1 MLHQRFNTVVKMGA
15 LKKPNEMHQVKS
27 KFSIENTTQRETM
40 KFNIILINLV
50 TFMISFTKSFTTSL
64 PIMGKRKSLTNHP
77 SDLRGLSF
85 IIEDMPKS
93 TFNLKF
99 PDEFQLTHKL
109 VKRTAISAGAEVKV
123 NNNGFA
129 AIIPIQE
136 QPIRRRRKKCLK
148 WVRIPIINRFKCKEF
163 AKNHIKKNLRR
174 SYER

>member
-40 KFNIILINLV
+40 KFNIILINFVTLV
-50 TFMISFTKSFTTSL
+50 TSFATSL
-64 PIMGKRKSLTNHP
+64 PIMGRKKSLTNYP
-77 SDLRGLSF
+77 SDLRGVSL
-85 IIEDMPKS
+85 ITEDIPKS
-93 TFNLKF
+93 TFNLSF
-99 PDEFQLTHKL
+99 QDEFQLTHKL

-129 AIIPIQE
+129 AIIPVQE

-163 AKNHIKKNLRR
+163 AKKHIKKNLRR
-174 SYER
+174 SYARR

>member
-1 MLHQRFNTVVKMGA
+1 MLHQRFNTVVKMGS
-15 LKKPNEMHQVKS
+15 LQKPNEMHQVKS
-27 KFSIENTTQRETM
+27 KVSIENTTQRETM
-40 KFNIILINLV
+40 KFNIIIINFV
-50 TFMISFTKSFTTSL
+50 TLTTSFTTSL

-77 SDLRGLSF
+77 RNLRGLLSL
-85 IIEDMPKS
+85 ITEDIPKS
-93 TFNLKF
+93 TFNLLFKN
-99 PDEFQLTHKL
+99 EFQLTHKL

-163 AKNHIKKNLRR
+163 AKNHIKKIPRR
-174 SYER
+174 

>member
-1 MLHQRFNTVVKMGA
+1 MGA

-40 KFNIILINLV
+40 KFNIILINFV
-50 TFMISFTKSFTTSL
+50 TLMTSFTTSL
-64 PIMGKRKSLTNHP
+64 PIMGKRKSLTNYP
-77 SDLRGLSF
+77 SDLTGVSL
-85 IIEDMPKS
+85 ITQDMPKN
-93 TFNLKF
+93 TFNLLF
-99 PDEFQLTHKL
+99 QDEFQLTHNTVHKL

-136 QPIRRRRKKCLK
+136 QPIRSRRKKCLK

-163 AKNHIKKNLRR
+163 AKKHI
-174 SYER
+174 